1 MNITRFG
8 TGLTILGVGLALALG
23 LPPNSWTDMPPEL
36 VHIGVGTGIVLI
48 IVGLAI
54 TVSAFPRHKSVNTWG
69 PWVIIIGGPLL
80 GMLWFYLAREQKLPG
95 FTAYAVIRLYDTP
108 ESRRRYVF
116 EFVSSEGAKVSFYLS
131 ASSVFTFAATDIRG
145 EAYPLEIKL
154 GDGGIPIDQFVTLF
168 CEIGIAKNSTV
179 MRILVNEKQ
188 VARRDLSFPL
198 KLGTMDWKPGTLGIP
213 VTGINQGGV
222 FLLSEIGIY
231 PTTMTS
237 KEVHA
242 LVDNAAGFYN
252 EAVPTLTFDRSHSL
266 RGAAPGKFYST
277 KDKENLADLCTEL
290 IGFLRENGGAGG
302 GSGAF
307 RKLAAL
313 DSDWTMSRGASENL
327 TFLDKDLAEASAA
340 VQSVWDGLYGDSGFL
355 RKYDAYHDELAAFF
369 PAPDYPDQIRAV
381 QSAVNEFGQS
391 VNMLVAEKDK
401 RNRPT
406 ILATLEPSHE
416 KYIHAIQQFQK
427 VLFESTQRVE
437 AFRKQM

>member
-1 MNITRFG
+1 MNIARFG

-36 VHIGVGTGIVLI
+36 VHIGVGAGIVLI
-48 IVGLAI
+48 IIGLAI
-54 TVSAFPRHKSVNTWG
+54 TFSSFPRQKSMNTWG
-69 PWVIIIGGPLL
+69 PWVLVIGGPLL
-80 GMLWFYLAREQKLPG
+80 GMLWFYLAKEQKLPG

-131 ASSVFTFAATDIRG
+131 ASSVFTFAATDIQG
-145 EAYPLEIKL
+145 EAYPLEVKL

-168 CEIGIAKNSTV
+168 CEVGIAKNSTI

-198 KLGTMDWKPGTLGIP
+198 KLGKLDWKPGTLGVP

-231 PTTMTS
+231 SITMTS

-242 LVDNAAGFYN
+242 LVDNATGLYN
-252 EAVPTLTFDRSHSL
+252 QSTPIVTFDRSHSL
-266 RGAAPGKFYST
+266 RGTAPGKFYST

-290 IGFLRENGGAGG
+290 IGFLRENGGGG
-302 GSGAF
+302 GGNGAF
-307 RKLAAL
+307 RKLATL
-313 DSDWTMSRGASENL
+313 DNDWGGAGSASGDL
-327 TFLDKDLAEASAA
+327 TFLDKDLAEARAA
-340 VQSVWDGLYGDSGFL
+340 VQSVWDGLYGDSGFF

-369 PAPDYPDQIRAV
+369 PVQDYPDQIRAV
-381 QSAVNEFGQS
+381 QSAVNEFGKS
-391 VNMLVAEKDK
+391 IAMLVAEKDK
-401 RNRPT
+401 RNRST
-406 ILATLEPSHE
+406 ILATLKPSHE
-416 KYIHAIQQFQK
+416 KYVQVIQQFQK
-427 VLFESTQRVE
+427 VLFETTQRVE
-437 AFRKQM
+437 AFRKQL